1 MWGLVKW
8 WWGGAAY
15 DGREG
20 KVPSEGDE
28 RERGREGLWLKKK
41 KYYCDNEMINQ

>member
-15 DGREG
+15 GGREG
-20 KVPSEGDE
+20 KVQSEGDE
-28 RERGREGLWLKKK
+28 RERERGVMVKKK
-41 KYYCDNEMINQ
+41 KILL